1 MKIWMSHNLTPTEK
15 SPEKKY
21 FEYKLNIKQDLDI
34 VLTCGLVTYGL
45 LCPSVE
51 NKTNYGNVFFNIT
64 NLKISVAQ

>member
-1 MKIWMSHNLTPTEK
+1 MELWMSHNVTFTEK

-21 FEYKLNIKQDLDI
+21 FEYKLNIKQDL
-34 VLTCGLVTYGL
+34 VLICGLVTYGL

-51 NKTNYGNVFFNIT
+51 NKTNYSNVLFNIT